1 MRLDNIISDEL
12 QDQIAALSS
21 FAFTTHID
29 VVMVNACHMLHHC
42 INSSCYDSLSL
53 NLSQV
58 CFSGDGN
65 YAATI
70 TPANLERLFQAAV
83 VEVRFFSE
91 LLLWTLLCATSYLW
105 FFMFFFR
112 STVLL
117 SLIRLQI
124 MPESC
129 RSHKSSCSTSRSS
142 LTAKTSVFF
151 VYICHDT
158 NACVEPLCRQ
168 LESVCVTPLPM

>member
-29 VVMVNACHMLHHC
+29 VVMVSACSILHHC
-42 INSSCYDSLSL
+42 INSSCYDSLPL
-53 NLSQV
+53 NLAQV

-83 VEVRFFSE
+83 VEVRFFSA

-105 FFMFFFR
+105 FFMFF
-112 STVLL
+112 LGA
-117 SLIRLQI
+117 
-124 MPESC
+124 PC
-129 RSHKSSCSTSRSS
+129 YYRSS
-142 LTAKTSVFF
+142 AYKSCPSPADCTKVLVPRQGHPSLQRPLFFSCIYAITPMPVFNRF
-151 VYICHDT
+151 AD
-158 NACVEPLCRQ
+158 
-168 LESVCVTPLPM
+168 SSSWSM